1 MTIRPME
8 EKDLEQVYQIEQES
22 FAQPWTYQDFEQA
35 IDNTNSLYL
44 KLYLVAEEEGEIIG
58 YCGLWGIAGEGQINN
73 VAVKKKYRGKHV
85 GNQMLHE
92 LIQLGLN
99 KNLTAFTLEVRV
111 SNQSAIKLYHNLKFE
126 DVGIRKNFYDYPK
139 EDAIIMWLKYEG

>member
-73 VAVKKKYRGKHV
+73 VAVKKEYRGKHV

-139 EDAIIMWLKYEG
+139 EDAIIMWLKYEV